1 MIIISFNKKVE
12 YPDLKEG
19 QVVKCTI
26 PTFFCDGTFHKIG
39 QKIVLDKSNKAYF
52 SIFLNQGYELINAN

>member
-1 MIIISFNKKVE
+1 MITISFNKKVE

-39 QKIVLDKSNKAYF
+39 RKIVLDKSNLAYF
-52 SIFLNQGYELINAN
+52 SIFLNQGYKLLNAD